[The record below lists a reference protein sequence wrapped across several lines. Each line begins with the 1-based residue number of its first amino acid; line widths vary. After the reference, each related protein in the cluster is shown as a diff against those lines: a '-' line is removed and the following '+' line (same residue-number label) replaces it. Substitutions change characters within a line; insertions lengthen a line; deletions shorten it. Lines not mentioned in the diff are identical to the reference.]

1 MAGKNTKNKNQLTK
15 IGDIKLDKIN
25 VFFKKSILKNIMKM
39 LTMEHAGYRSFKTVK
54 NINNLFNNL
63 DISKYRS
70 NVELESYV
78 WCIKYVSKKW
88 LDGYV
93 TPDLIFEIAKR
104 DPEFDN
110 IKEEIINNSIN
121 DSNII
126 TAPEAKGI
134 TDLVGEALQYGYI
147 ASLKDEYINLLDEI
161 NLNSPGSY
169 KELVNRLFIISKSLM
184 DIQYNTN
191 LVANKVVFNTGD
203 IESVRNSLRQTI
215 DSLSSTSNMLK
226 VGIRRWNTLLSTGY
240 MNGRL
245 YVYAGA
251 FGSGKSIILQ
261 KSAFDIR
268 EYNPGYVTKTPGM
281 RPCVLYIN
289 MENTFTECIERLW
302 NMTFDDP
309 ITNYTEEQAIDMLC
323 EKLGMSKVL
332 KDDVVVKDL
341 DTGEQS
347 LATLLDKSSSNDN
360 NVEKNIEIVMQYYPY
375 REISTDDL
383 FTIINDLREEGQE
396 VVALV
401 FDYIKRIRPSVP
413 QADNEKMELNR
424 IMNEL
429 KALAV
434 ILNIPVITAHQL
446 NRTAMSIMDNAVR
459 QGKGDVAKLVGR
471 EHIGSAIEVGEVA
484 DWLAI
489 VNIEYKPGTDEKF
502 MEMNVVK
509 RRRIDAAEAEFAKF
523 TYLAHPFARNNGL
536 RLVDDMR
543 LNKVLSLQS
552 LVSDIPGV
560 SKEKTNATKRLQ
572 TMEYQEFD
580 DLED

>member
-63 DISKYRS
+63 DMSKYRS

-78 WCIKYVSKKW
+78 WCIKYISKKW

-147 ASLKDEYINLLDEI
+147 TSLKDEYINLLDEI

-169 KELVNRLFIISKSLM
+169 KELVNRLFIVSKSLM

-332 KDDVVVKDL
+332 KDDTVVKDL
-341 DTGEQS
+341 DTDEQS

>member
-63 DISKYRS
+63 DMSKYRS

-78 WCIKYVSKKW
+78 WCIKYISKKW

-134 TDLVGEALQYGYI
+134 TDLVGEALEYGYI

-161 NLNSPGSY
+161 NLNNPGSY

-332 KDDVVVKDL
+332 KDDTVVKDL
-341 DTGEQS
+341 DTDEQS

>member
-63 DISKYRS
+63 DMSKYRS

-78 WCIKYVSKKW
+78 WCIKYISKKW

-169 KELVNRLFIISKSLM
+169 KELVNRLFIVSKSLM

-332 KDDVVVKDL
+332 KDDTVVKDL
-341 DTGEQS
+341 DTDEQS

>member
-63 DISKYRS
+63 DMSKYRS

-78 WCIKYVSKKW
+78 WCIKYISKKW
-88 LDGYV
+88 LDGYI

-332 KDDVVVKDL
+332 KDDTVVKDL
-341 DTGEQS
+341 DTDEQS

>member
-63 DISKYRS
+63 DMSKYRS

-78 WCIKYVSKKW
+78 WCIKYISKKW
-88 LDGYV
+88 LDGYI

-161 NLNSPGSY
+161 NLNNPGSY

-332 KDDVVVKDL
+332 KDDTVVKDL
-341 DTGEQS
+341 DTDEQS

>member
-63 DISKYRS
+63 DMSKYRS

-78 WCIKYVSKKW
+78 WCIKYISKKW

-169 KELVNRLFIISKSLM
+169 KELVNRLFIVSKSLM

-281 RPCVLYIN
+281 QPCVLYIN

-332 KDDVVVKDL
+332 KDDIVVKDL

-347 LATLLDKSSSNDN
+347 LATLLDKSPSNDN
-360 NVEKNIEIVMQYYPY
+360 NVEKNIEIVMQY
-375 REISTDDL
+375 
-383 FTIINDLREEGQE
+383 
-396 VVALV
+396 
-401 FDYIKRIRPSVP
+401 
-413 QADNEKMELNR
+413 
-424 IMNEL
+424 
-429 KALAV
+429 
-434 ILNIPVITAHQL
+434 
-446 NRTAMSIMDNAVR
+446 
-459 QGKGDVAKLVGR
+459 
-471 EHIGSAIEVGEVA
+471 
-484 DWLAI
+484 
-489 VNIEYKPGTDEKF
+489 
-502 MEMNVVK
+502 
-509 RRRIDAAEAEFAKF
+509 
-523 TYLAHPFARNNGL
+523 
-536 RLVDDMR
+536 
-543 LNKVLSLQS
+543 
-552 LVSDIPGV
+552 
-560 SKEKTNATKRLQ
+560 
-572 TMEYQEFD
+572 
-580 DLED
+580 

>member
-560 SKEKTNATKRLQ
+560 SNEKTNATKRLQ

>member
-63 DISKYRS
+63 DMSKYRS

-78 WCIKYVSKKW
+78 WCIKYISKKW

-169 KELVNRLFIISKSLM
+169 KELVNRLFIVSKSLM

-332 KDDVVVKDL
+332 KDDIVVKDL

-347 LATLLDKSSSNDN
+347 LATLLDKSPSNDN

>member
-360 NVEKNIEIVMQYYPY
+360 NAEKNIEIVMQYYPY